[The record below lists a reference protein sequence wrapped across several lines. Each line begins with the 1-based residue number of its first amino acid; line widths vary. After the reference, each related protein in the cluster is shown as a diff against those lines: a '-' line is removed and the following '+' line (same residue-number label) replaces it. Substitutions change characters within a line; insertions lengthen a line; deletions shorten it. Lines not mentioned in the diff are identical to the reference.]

1 MHLSFDRGTLLLH
14 CPRGALDTYGLPD
27 VRWDRRVERYRA
39 PAFRYSSIVAAFA
52 ERGLSWR
59 EDRRVDGEGAAVRP
73 WRAIDLRPYQQA
85 ALMSWMGA
93 NMQGLVVM
101 PTGSGKTRLAC
112 AAMSTCGVP
121 TLCLAPTRVLLHQW
135 RAEIEQHYS
144 GQVGCLGDGQRQI
157 AAVTVATFEGAYRRM
172 DRLGGRFGLLV
183 VDEVHHF
190 GAGQRDEALAMCM
203 APRRLGLT
211 ATAPKDAALEE
222 LTDLLGA
229 PVCELAISDLAGRWL
244 ASFDTVVLR
253 LRLTAAERRR
263 YDEASAIFREVYQRF
278 RTACPGCTWTDFS
291 AAAYRTQHGRR
302 ALAAFRRSRRITH
315 FPKAKQAALASLL
328 ARHRKSRVLVF
339 TSDNETAYAIS
350 RKHLVMP
357 ITCDIGRKEREL
369 ALAAFRSGELATL
382 VSAQVL
388 NEGIDIPDA
397 DVAIIVGGVRGA
409 REHVQRVGRLLRPAP
424 GKQATVYELVMLD
437 THEIRKS
444 NERRRGLAHGS
455 KGPRCA

>member
-1 MHLSFDRGTLLLH
+1 
-14 CPRGALDTYGLPD
+14 
-27 VRWDRRVERYRA
+27 
-39 PAFRYSSIVAAFA
+39 
-52 ERGLSWR
+52 
-59 EDRRVDGEGAAVRP
+59 
-73 WRAIDLRPYQQA
+73 
-85 ALMSWMGA
+85 
-93 NMQGLVVM
+93 
-101 PTGSGKTRLAC
+101 
-112 AAMSTCGVP
+112 
-121 TLCLAPTRVLLHQW
+121 
-135 RAEIEQHYS
+135 
-144 GQVGCLGDGQRQI
+144 
-157 AAVTVATFEGAYRRM
+157 
-172 DRLGGRFGLLV
+172 
-183 VDEVHHF
+183 
-190 GAGQRDEALAMCM
+190 MCM

-211 ATAPKDAALEE
+211 ATAPNDAALEE

-244 ASFDTVVLR
+244 ASFDTVVLS

-278 RTACPGCTWTDFS
+278 RTACPGCTWTDFAS
-291 AAAYRTQHGRR
+291 AAYRTEYGRR
-302 ALAAFRRSRRITH
+302 ALAGFRRSRRITH
-315 FPKAKQAALASLL
+315 FPRAKQTALASLL

-357 ITCDIGRKEREL
+357 ITCDIGRKERES

-409 REHVQRVGRLLRPAP
+409 REHVQRVGRLLRPVP